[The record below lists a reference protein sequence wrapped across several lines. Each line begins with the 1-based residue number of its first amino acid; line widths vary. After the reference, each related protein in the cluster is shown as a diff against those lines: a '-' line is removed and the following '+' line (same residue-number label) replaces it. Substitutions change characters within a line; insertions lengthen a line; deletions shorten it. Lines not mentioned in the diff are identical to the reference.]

1 MKNGLEDYYVIRG
14 NKKMRFGY
22 TTGSC
27 AAAACKGAAEILLGG
42 VMQKAVTLMTPKG
55 ILLTLELKDIRIEG
69 NQVTCAI
76 QKDAGDDPDT
86 TNGILVYATVQKTKE
101 PGIILDGGVG
111 VGRVTKARLS
121 QKIGEAAINP
131 VPKAM
136 ILREATEIA
145 EKYDIRGLHLLA
157 AEDNELN
164 AEIIE
169 MLLTDDGAKVTVA
182 KNGRQAVEHFENNP
196 PGTFD
201 AILMDVMM
209 PVMDG
214 IAATKAI
221 RAMDRADAK
230 TIPIIAMTA
239 NAFEEDAKRCF
250 AAGMTAHLAKPFQIE
265 DVEKTIVEC
274 CGK

>member
-1 MKNGLEDYYVIRG
+1 MDLCLSLPFLLRLPEKQ
-14 NKKMRFGY
+14 KKD
-22 TTGSC
+22 
-27 AAAACKGAAEILLGG
+27 E
-42 VMQKAVTLMTPKG
+42 
-55 ILLTLELKDIRIEG
+55 
-69 NQVTCAI
+69 
-76 QKDAGDDPDT
+76 
-86 TNGILVYATVQKTKE
+86 
-101 PGIILDGGVG
+101 
-111 VGRVTKARLS
+111 
-121 QKIGEAAINP
+121 
-131 VPKAM
+131 
-136 ILREATEIA
+136 EIA

-182 KNGRQAVEHFENNP
+182 KNGRQAVEYFESNP

-239 NAFEEDAKRCF
+239 NAFEEDAKRCL

-265 DVEKTIVEC
+265 DVEKSYCGVLWKVMPSARSIAISKLSEAASKLIFVPIKIKKSIVL
-274 CGK
+274 GLQS